1 MGQGFFFAKPLPSD
15 ELAALLDERAAMH
28 SEADALAHGR
38 RA

>member
-15 ELAALLDERAAMH
+15 ELTTLLGERAAMER
-28 SEADALAHGR
+28 EADALVRGR